1 MIRRLVVVAATLLA
15 ALLAPGLLGAAPAWA
30 HGGPIQ
36 LDVRSDGGQGVTATV
51 TYVRDGHVVP
61 GEVRMTYTAVSSSDG
76 TVVGPVE
83 MRASTEG
90 QAFYQAK
97 DPLPLGEW
105 TVTVTATHPST
116 ATKTVTVSSAE
127 LPPVDAASTP
137 APAGMSTVTMVAIPV
152 AVALVALAITV
163 VLRRRRLARVG

>member
-1 MIRRLVVVAATLLA
+1 MIRRLLVVAATLLTA
-15 ALLAPGLLGAAPAWA
+15 VLLGAAPAWA

-51 TYVRDGHVVP
+51 TYVRDGHAVP

-76 TVVGPVE
+76 EVVGPVQL
-83 MRASTEG
+83 RASAEG

-97 DPLPLGEW
+97 DPLPTGDW
-105 TVTVTATHPST
+105 TVTVTATHPSA
-116 ATKTVTVSSAE
+116 ATKTVTVTSAE
-127 LPPVDAASTP
+127 LPPVATTPPP

-152 AVALVALAITV
+152 AVAVVALAITV
-163 VLRRRRLARVG
+163 FLRRRRLARVG

>member
-1 MIRRLVVVAATLLA
+1 MIRRLLVVAATLFA
-15 ALLAPGLLGAAPAWA
+15 AVVLGAAPAWA

-51 TYVRDGHVVP
+51 TYVRDGHAVP

-76 TVVGPVE
+76 EVIGPVE
-83 MRASTEG
+83 LRASAEG

-97 DPLPLGEW
+97 EPLPLGDW

-116 ATKTVTVSSAE
+116 ATKTVTVTSAE
-127 LPPVDAASTP
+127 LPPVGAAPVP

-152 AVALVALAITV
+152 AVAVVALAITV
-163 VLRRRRLARVG
+163 FLRRRRLARVS